1 MRLLFVII
9 FIQIFILGGKAQ
21 TKETFDIT
29 SYIPPKGWSKN
40 AKSTVVGYTI
50 TDNSTGGWCQI
61 GIYKSTSTK
70 GSIQLDFENDWK
82 ELVAVP
88 YKISDSPRVTEVP
101 GEDGWKIKSGGVKF
115 TFNDKAATAILTT
128 FSGYGKV
135 VSITATTNSDKYGAD
150 IQSFI
155 SSIVLFKPGSI
166 HPSDGNRG
174 PVTNTNKTEKTS
186 NISGSYA
193 FSTTNFDDGWVSTQK
208 SDWVEVAKGNLKV
221 LIHYPNKATDE
232 YITDRDIA
240 SKTGWNT
247 LVAPRYSNLKN
258 YFVFNNTLD
267 PEEPQII
274 SGDVTENSSGKNV
287 FVALFKRGKSG
298 WIEFICPDKASFIK
312 NFSVDQ
318 SKLEYYT
325 TFETWEPLKQMASY
339 NKFAVAVSDF
349 VGKWTND
356 FSSIQQYVNIYTG
369 FDAGMSTYQ
378 SRQDFEFSNGSNYKW
393 TLSVASGMVGN
404 IKGQT
409 IKSNGNFSL
418 ASNWQV
424 NFSDME
430 GKPKTYDAYFSCIK
444 GSRILWLSD
453 TAYPGYTAFGKA
465 N

>member
-1 MRLLFVII
+1 MRLLFII
-9 FIQIFILGGKAQ
+9 AFIHIFILGGIAQ
-21 TKETFDIT
+21 TKETFDLT

-40 AKSTVVGYTI
+40 AKPTVVGYTI
-50 TDNSTGGWCQI
+50 TDKSTGGWCQI
-61 GIYKSTSTK
+61 GIYKSANSK
-70 GSIQLDFENDWK
+70 GSIEKDFENDWK
-82 ELVAVP
+82 ELIAVP
-88 YKISDSPRVTEVP
+88 YKIADSPRVTEIP
-101 GEDGWKIKSGGVKF
+101 GDEGWKIKSGGVKF
-115 TFNDKAATAILTT
+115 TFNSKDATAILTT

-135 VSITATTNSDKYGAD
+135 VSITATTNSNIYSAD
-150 IQSFI
+150 IQNFI
-155 SSIVLFKPGSI
+155 SSIVLSKPGGMQSLDI
-166 HPSDGNRG
+166 NSG
-174 PVTNTNKTEKTS
+174 PVINTDKAEKPS
-186 NISGSYA
+186 AISVSYA
-193 FSTTNFDDGWVSTQK
+193 FSTTNFDDGWVATQK
-208 SDWVEVAKGNLKV
+208 SDWVEVTKGNLKV

-247 LVAPRYSNLKN
+247 LVSSRYGNLKN

-287 FVALFKRGKSG
+287 FVVLFKRGKSG
-298 WIEFICPDKASFIK
+298 WLEFVCSDKASFIK
-312 NFSVDQ
+312 NFNLDQ

-325 TFETWEPLKQMASY
+325 TFETWEPLKRMASY

-349 VGKWTND
+349 QGKWTND

-369 FDAGMSTYQ
+369 FDTGMSTYQ
-378 SRQDFEFSNGSNYKW
+378 SRQDFEFSNGSTYKW
-393 TLSVASGMVGN
+393 SLSVASGMVGN

-453 TAYPGYTAFGKA
+453 TAYPGFTAFGES